1 MKNNKGEFDKK
12 KVKFDKSKHDIILK
26 LNGTF
31 DEAMKGLVQDKNI
44 VKPKK

>member
-1 MKNNKGEFDKK
+1 MKKPKMDKD
-12 KVKFDKSKHDIILK
+12 KVKTNKTKHDISLK

-44 VKPKK
+44 VKTKK

>member
-1 MKNNKGEFDKK
+1 MKKPKTDKE
-12 KVKFDKSKHDIILK
+12 KVKDDKSKHDITLK

-31 DEAMKGLVQDKNI
+31 DEAIKGLVQDKNI